1 MKHDVVNE
9 CEYATESAY
18 AQTHNIK
25 IKVQVQSRNKHACS
39 YYKPK

>member
-9 CEYATESAY
+9 CEYATESTY

-25 IKVQVQSRNKHACS
+25 MKVQVQSRKQTGMFL
-39 YYKPK
+39 

>member
-9 CEYATESAY
+9 YEYVTESAY

-25 IKVQVQSRNKHACS
+25 TKVQVQSRKQTGMFL
-39 YYKPK
+39 